1 MEVGITGLLLV
12 ALGSALG
19 GMGRLFVSRWSAA
32 RLGTAF
38 PWGTLFVNLAG
49 AFSIGWLAATL
60 SAGTGLALWLMT
72 GVLGGFTTVS
82 SFSLQTLDLMREQRW
97 LAVGVNVGLTLVL
110 GVGAAALGV
119 RLAT

>member
-1 MEVGITGLLLV
+1 MEVGVAGVLWV

-32 RLGTAF
+32 HLGTAF

-49 AFSIGWLAATL
+49 AFAIGWLAATL

-110 GVGAAALGV
+110 GIGAAALGM